1 MKVESREDL
10 INLMRSTY
18 SLKKSDFRGGYIT
31 KRLIRDDEDID
42 LRGCVFYKCYIQ
54 DEPKG
59 AIIVDSVSN
68 LNKIPYYFKDLNLEG
83 FDLEGLDLSRL
94 IFRGVNFK
102 NANLRNVNFTGSV
115 LSKANFDG
123 ATIEGVVLHGANLA
137 GLIRREEDICQS
149 CNSIEDSEPTYLKRS
164 GKAFLGYACDACRQL
179 CIYGCGEYTDSFYNN
194 CLNCGLSTIG

>member
-18 SLKKSDFRGGYIT
+18 SLKESDFRGGYIT
-31 KRLIRDDEDID
+31 KRLIRDDEGID
-42 LRGCVFYKCYIQ
+42 LTGCVLYKCYIQ

-59 AIIVDSVSN
+59 AIVVDSVSN
-68 LNKIPYYFKDLNLEG
+68 TNAVPYHFKDLSLEG

-102 NANLRNVNFTGSV
+102 NANLRNVNFTRSQ

-123 ATIEGVVLHGANLA
+123 AIIEGAVFHNANLA

-149 CNSIEDSEPTYLKRS
+149 CNSIEDSAPTYLKRS
-164 GKAFLGYACDACRQL
+164 GKAFLGYACDACRTI
-179 CIYGCGEYTDSFYNN
+179 CIYGCGEYTESFYNK
-194 CLNCGLSTIG
+194 CLNCGLSIV